1 MGKRYCSFVVRPV
14 CMGILFLGMVLSSG
28 CADANRLIPS
38 LKPGQTYAQ
47 KVTFMSD
54 MRMMIPYADYQNCE
68 MLLQYKVDDVDAEGV
83 ATVTVTIDRLKASM
97 RSLSIICKYDS
108 EITEVPKKTVT
119 PGGKQ
124 DRKAQYIRSFTG
136 VKGSKFTAQIDAQGR
151 FLKFVHLDKKI
162 QQCVSGPISAAYFGG
177 NQLALLFSETNLR
190 DYASLWMYGALA
202 GAEPEV
208 NKTWTTYLPIESPQ
222 TQPIMGLKNYTLT
235 SVTETD
241 GKKTATFS
249 IATKGPVQ
257 KPPLPEYAT
266 ANIKR
271 RKYEME
277 IVKVEHGSGEAVLSL
292 DEGRLIKSYDKVITE
307 VQLGGAKNR
316 KLVSQAKNPRKTFYL
331 MEKTIEYI
339 SK

>member
-1 MGKRYCSFVVRPV
+1 MGTRYCSIMARSVGL
-14 CMGILFLGMVLSSG
+14 GILFLGLALFSG
-28 CADANRLIPS
+28 CTDVNRLTPL
-38 LKPGQTYAQ
+38 LKPGHSFAQ

-68 MLLQYKVDDVDAEGV
+68 MILRYKVDDVDAEGV

-108 EITEVPKKTVT
+108 ESTPGPKKTTT

-124 DRKAQYIRSFTG
+124 NRQEQYTRSFTG
-136 VKGSKFTAQIDAQGR
+136 VKGSTFTAQIDAQGR

-162 QQCVSGPISAAYFGG
+162 QQCVSGPISAAYLGG

-208 NKTWTTYLPIESPQ
+208 NQTWTTYLPIESPQ
-222 TQPIMGLKNYTLT
+222 TLPVMGLKKYTLT
-235 SVTETD
+235 RMTET
-241 GKKTATFS
+241 GESTATFS

-257 KPPLPEYAT
+257 TPPLPEYTT
-266 ANIKR
+266 ANVKR
-271 RKYEME
+271 RNYEME
-277 IVKVEHGSGEAVLSL
+277 IVKVEHGSGEAVFSL
-292 DEGRLIKSYDKVITE
+292 DRGHLIKSYEKIITE
-307 VQLGGAKNR
+307 VQLADTKNR
-316 KLVSQAKNPRKTFYL
+316 KVVSQAKNPRKTFYV